1 MEPES
6 VFLKPDRNSTIAG
19 QPLKTVRAMLRELG
33 RGDCFTVA
41 SVEAFLRKQLWSDHV
56 DDLTKL
62 GTIGPAVRHLYKT
75 SGGRT
80 NSSRNVTSLIGANG
94 IPDQATAARALVEQ
108 LLKDGMIEVNA
119 RFADCREQ
127 VAYQPTRRA
136 ARFVPRI
143 NRAKAEKLLA
153 DFLQCV
159 EEVNA
164 HPDLPHWVTEVRV
177 FGSYLND
184 SDNLGEIDL
193 AIKKERRPASGS
205 ISDAYP
211 ERLVALLLKGGS
223 RYISLHDVAELDEN
237 CEFGGKT
244 IYTFAPV

>member
-193 AIKKERRPASGS
+193 ATASEWLFYRCLSGTTGGATAQRWLAVHLAARRRGT
-205 ISDAYP
+205 
-211 ERLVALLLKGGS
+211 R
-223 RYISLHDVAELDEN
+223 
-237 CEFGGKT
+237 
-244 IYTFAPV
+244 

>member
-1 MEPES
+1 MRS
-6 VFLKPDRNSTIAG
+6 
-19 QPLKTVRAMLRELG
+19 
-33 RGDCFTVA
+33 
-41 SVEAFLRKQLWSDHV
+41 
-56 DDLTKL
+56 
-62 GTIGPAVRHLYKT
+62 
-75 SGGRT
+75 
-80 NSSRNVTSLIGANG
+80 
-94 IPDQATAARALVEQ
+94 
-108 LLKDGMIEVNA
+108 NA
-119 RFADCREQ
+119 
-127 VAYQPTRRA
+127 RRA

-153 DFLQCV
+153 DFLQSV

-205 ISDAYP
+205 FSDAYP
-211 ERLVALLLKGGS
+211 GRLVALLLKGGS

>member
-56 DDLTKL
+56 DDLARRGK
-62 GTIGPAVRHLYKT
+62 ISPAVRHLYKKT
-75 SGGRT
+75 GGRT
-80 NSSRNVTSLIGANG
+80 NSSRNVTSLIGANR

-108 LLKDGMIEVNA
+108 LLKAGMIEVNA

-177 FGSYLND
+177 FGSYLNN

-193 AIKKERRPASGS
+193 ATASEWLFYRCLSGTTGGATAQRWLAVHLATQRRGT
-205 ISDAYP
+205 
-211 ERLVALLLKGGS
+211 R
-223 RYISLHDVAELDEN
+223 
-237 CEFGGKT
+237 
-244 IYTFAPV
+244 

>member
-1 MEPES
+1 MPGS
-6 VFLKPDRNSTIAG
+6 L
-19 QPLKTVRAMLRELG
+19 TV
-33 RGDCFTVA
+33 
-41 SVEAFLRKQLWSDHV
+41 
-56 DDLTKL
+56 
-62 GTIGPAVRHLYKT
+62 
-75 SGGRT
+75 
-80 NSSRNVTSLIGANG
+80 
-94 IPDQATAARALVEQ
+94 
-108 LLKDGMIEVNA
+108 
-119 RFADCREQ
+119 REQ

-177 FGSYLND
+177 FGSYLNN

-223 RYISLHDVAELDEN
+223 RYISLHGVAELDEN
-237 CEFGGKT
+237 FEFGGKT
-244 IYTFAPV
+244 IYTFAPGMIASGDRHTNSLGEGPANPQGLQTLSFGSKSQMIGAKEQGPKRACGCVQAYMRFGHS